1 MLSHRII
8 GLMLWV
14 IVLWIVIFL
23 VPGWVFAISISV
35 LVGFGLYEFFDMVSK
50 KGILVYRYFGIIT
63 GCFIPL
69 IAYMRFAPSAEMEF
83 IFMMTICLCVF
94 LLQFTRRNTEQALVG
109 IATTMFGIL
118 YIGWFVS
125 FMVKLRVLP
134 PLNMDGRFLILYL
147 IATTKSGDIGSYI
160 VGTFFGKHQLIPR
173 ISPKKSVE
181 GTIAGSVTSFLMA
194 VLLRNLLPAVSFVN
208 ICIIGLLLSVVGQI
222 GDLSES
228 LLKRDC
234 KVKDSGFIFPGLGGI
249 LDMIDSLIFTA
260 PIFYFYLK
268 LM

>member
-8 GLMLWV
+8 GLALWI

-69 IAYMRFAPSAEMEF
+69 SAYMRFAPSAEMEF
-83 IFMMTICLCVF
+83 IFIMTICLCVF

-109 IATTMFGIL
+109 IATTVFGIL

-134 PLNMDGRFLILYL
+134 PLSMDGRFLILYL

-181 GTIAGSVTSFLMA
+181 GTIAGSVISFLVA
-194 VLLRNLLPAVSFVN
+194 VSLRNLLPAVSFVN
-208 ICIIGLLLSVVGQI
+208 ICVIGLLLSVVGQI

-249 LDMIDSLIFTA
+249 LDMIDSLIFAT
-260 PIFYFYLK
+260 PIFYFYLR